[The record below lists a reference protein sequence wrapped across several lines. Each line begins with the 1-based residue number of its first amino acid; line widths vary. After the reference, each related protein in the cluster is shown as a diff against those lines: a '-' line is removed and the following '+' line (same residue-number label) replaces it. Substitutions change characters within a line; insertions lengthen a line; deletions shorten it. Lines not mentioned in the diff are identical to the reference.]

1 MERKEWSRKECQKSA
16 WRVISSI
23 QPKTDTSNK
32 KLHKVFY
39 LKMKGGYFWYLAEVA
54 CRNKKM

>member
-1 MERKEWSRKECQKSA
+1 IHRTKLTWSGDCRSA
-16 WRVISSI
+16 WRVISSME
-23 QPKTDTSNK
+23 QKTDMSDK

-54 CRNKKM
+54 YYRQ